1 MSELAGKL
9 MRNLQGRG
17 LRCRLINY
25 GDRRG
30 EKYALHRFKAE
41 LDRAYACVFLTLD
54 EPQGIAACEAW
65 SMDVPTLAYRAA
77 DYQAIATV
85 PYLTDAT
92 GSYWSSVDELS
103 AMLADFPRHNFE
115 PRKWVLDNMTD
126 TVCAHKFLQML
137 DQIQ

>member
-1 MSELAGKL
+1 VLIYNKRMSELAGKL
-9 MRNLQGRG
+9 MRNLRGRG

-65 SMDVPTLAYRAA
+65 SMDVPTLAHWAA
-77 DYQAIATV
+77 GY
-85 PYLTDAT
+85 
-92 GSYWSSVDELS
+92 
-103 AMLADFPRHNFE
+103 
-115 PRKWVLDNMTD
+115 
-126 TVCAHKFLQML
+126 
-137 DQIQ
+137 

>member
-1 MSELAGKL
+1 MSELAGRL
-9 MRNLQGRG
+9 MRNLRGRG
-17 LRCRLINY
+17 LRCRLITTVIVAGKN
-25 GDRRG
+25 
-30 EKYALHRFKAE
+30 ALHRFKTE

-65 SMDVPTLAYRAA
+65 SMDVPTLVYRAA
-77 DYQAIATV
+77 GYQAIATI
-85 PYLTDAT
+85 PYLTDTT
-92 GSYWSSVDELS
+92 GSYSSSVDELS
-103 AMLADFPRHNFE
+103 AMLANFPRHNFE